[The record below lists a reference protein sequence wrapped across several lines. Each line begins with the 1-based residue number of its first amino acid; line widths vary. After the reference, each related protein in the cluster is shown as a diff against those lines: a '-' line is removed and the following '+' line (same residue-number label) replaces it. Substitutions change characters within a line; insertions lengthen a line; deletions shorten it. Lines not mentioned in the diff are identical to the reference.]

1 MWYDWEGRSEILLFA
16 LFAITIKNKDLKK
29 KKKNKDLNR
38 DSYPFHMKL
47 TALLLTFTKWK
58 ISKSFLI

>member
-16 LFAITIKNKDLKK
+16 LFAITIKNKDL
-29 KKKNKDLNR
+29 NR

-47 TALLLTFTKWK
+47 TALLLTFTNWK
-58 ISKSFLI
+58 KSKSFLI

>member
-29 KKKNKDLNR
+29 KKKKQG
-38 DSYPFHMKL
+38 
-47 TALLLTFTKWK
+47 
-58 ISKSFLI
+58 SK